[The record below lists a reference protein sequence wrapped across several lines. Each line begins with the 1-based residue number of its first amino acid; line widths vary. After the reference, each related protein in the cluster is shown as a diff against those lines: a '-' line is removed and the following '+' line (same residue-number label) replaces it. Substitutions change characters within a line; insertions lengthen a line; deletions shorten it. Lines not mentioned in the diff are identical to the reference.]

1 MPETGSTYFRVIS
14 NKGQSTLMLEVLFDH
29 ISSHEFIFQLI
40 GIVQV
45 QTVSFWTVLEEYGCG
60 GDVIGSKDR

>member
-1 MPETGSTYFRVIS
+1 
-14 NKGQSTLMLEVLFDH
+14 MLEVLFDH